1 MRKKY
6 NRRSRDSRTTPPPPD
21 NDSPNRNPS
30 RRQPIPNKPTAIA
43 QNSPRLDLL
52 TWLTNF
58 VAPVVEHMLPT
69 SCRHCALSSWCHLWP
84 DPSPTLAVHELRES
98 CQNCCAVWEFST
110 FVNSYSLP
118 FPCTVAV
125 PILIFL
131 TKILFVHSL
140 TRILTPTLTINP
152 EGSTVV
158 IVWRGFVWTPC
169 QGPGHQ
175 SSAAICC
182 HESALVLWDRSRS
195 MGSKKLWSQQ
205 LSHVTQEFVS
215 KWWFRSVFCLF

>member
-98 CQNCCAVWEFST
+98 CQNCCAVWEFCHICQFLFPAISVYGRSSHSHFPYQNT
-110 FVNSYSLP
+110 LCSLP
-118 FPCTVAV
+118 NPN
-125 PILIFL
+125 PNSNPNH
-131 TKILFVHSL
+131 KPGRKHSGYCL
-140 TRILTPTLTINP
+140 ERFCLDTLSRTRTSIIGGDLLPW
-152 EGSTVV
+152 E
-158 IVWRGFVWTPC
+158 
-169 QGPGHQ
+169 
-175 SSAAICC
+175 
-182 HESALVLWDRSRS
+182 RSRS
-195 MGSKKLWSQQ
+195 MGSLSFYGIKKTLIPAA
-205 LSHVTQEFVS
+205 
-215 KWWFRSVFCLF
+215 